1 MASSIC
7 ELQVR
12 QPRRNG
18 VLGDIT
24 NTGPLTTAGLGLAL
38 LHMGER
44 EREKERERGT
54 IRETETGVKVLGSE
68 KPSLPSFAAWTAR
81 RYVTALSQEIGY
93 HDQRGIDK
101 GPQWGFWAIS

>member
-1 MASSIC
+1 MNCRCVSHGATECLEIS
-7 ELQVR
+7 
-12 QPRRNG
+12 PT
-18 VLGDIT
+18 LGHSLLLDW
-24 NTGPLTTAGLGLAL
+24 AL
-38 LHMGER
+38 PCCTWG
-44 EREKERERGT
+44 REKERERGT